1 MHDVTG
7 ALSGT
12 GLEAGVMREIGR
24 QLAAPVPPGLHV
36 VATPIGALGDITLRA
51 LTTLARVDLVCCEDT
66 RRSAPLLRHFGID
79 RPLRPYHEHNAEAER
94 PRLLADLASGRRI
107 ALISD
112 AGTPLI
118 SDPGYKLVRA
128 ALDAG
133 HRVTAV
139 PGPSAVTAALSCA
152 GLPTDCFLFAGFLP
166 ARQAARRTRIAD
178 FLGQNATLVL
188 FETGARLAETIGDL
202 RDVLGARTVV
212 VARELTKLHEDL
224 VRGNLGTLDTA
235 GLATLGEH
243 VILVAPPAAR
253 DVSDAEILDAL
264 RALGPSA
271 TVRDAARHVAD
282 ALDVARSRVYALALK
297 TRT

>member
-7 ALSGT
+7 ALSET
-12 GLEAGVMREIGR
+12 GLAASVVREIGR
-24 QLAAPVPPGLHV
+24 HMAAPIAPGLHI

-51 LTTLARVDLVCCEDT
+51 LSTLARVDLVCCEDT
-66 RRSAPLLRHFGID
+66 RRSAPLLKHFGID

-94 PRLLADLASGRRI
+94 PRLLADLANGRRI

-133 HRVTAV
+133 HRVMAV

-152 GLPTDCFLFAGFLP
+152 GLPTACFLFAGFLP
-166 ARQAARRTRIAD
+166 ARQAARRTRIAELQTLD
-178 FLGQNATLVL
+178 ATLVL
-188 FETGARLAETIGDL
+188 FETGPRLAEAIGDL
-202 RDVLGARTVV
+202 RDVLGARAVV
-212 VARELTKLHEDL
+212 IARELTKFHEEV
-224 VRGNLGTLDTA
+224 VRGDLQTLDAAALT
-235 GLATLGEH
+235 TLGEH

-253 DVSDAEILDAL
+253 DVSDAEIAHAL
-264 RALGPSA
+264 ATLGPSA

-282 ALDVARSRVYALALK
+282 TLGVARSRVYTLALK